1 VELRSKR
8 AQPRGG
14 FDDGL
19 SQALSLVV
27 GPVLFAVIGAVLD
40 QILGTGNLLLVAFG
54 LFGFAGAVT
63 ALYFRYQAKIAADE
77 EGKPWNRR
85 RW

>member
-1 VELRSKR
+1 LELRSKR
-8 AQPRGG
+8 AQPSGG

-27 GPVLFAVIGAVLD
+27 GPVIFALVGALLD
-40 QILGTGNLLLVAFG
+40 RALGTGYLFLVAFA
-54 LFGFAGAVT
+54 LLGFMAAVV
-63 ALYFRYQAKIAADE
+63 ALYYRYQAKIARDE

-85 RW
+85 QW

>member
-8 AQPRGG
+8 LQSKGG

-40 QILGTGNLLLVAFG
+40 QVFGTGNLLLVVFG
-54 LFGFAGAVT
+54 LFGFAGSVT
-63 ALYFRYQAKIAADE
+63 ALYYRYQAKIAADE
-77 EGKPWNRR
+77 KDKPWNRR
-85 RW
+85 QW